1 MPVHAALATS
11 RGETRFSEMAL
22 GVAPVTQ
29 KPDLNGSDATDAD
42 VGDNASPALSWVR
55 PIAAVLLLLSAI
67 AASWMLSSYLQVHGS
82 ITAEPDSP
90 LFGASIVLAVVA
102 AMALSVLV
110 YRPERGE
117 LWSLAKTSAAWSIAL
132 LLALTVAWSAIAG
145 TERQNRWHG
154 TLVTG
159 AAETNAYLAE
169 HVPTDLDPVRI
180 PTGVMIQSMEFLDG
194 DNVQVTGYVWQR
206 YGPDVPG
213 DIERGVVLVEAV
225 KEAYDT
231 KEAYRYEENG
241 VETVGWYFAA
251 TLRQPFEYAEF
262 PFDEQ
267 DLWLR
272 MWARDFS
279 RDIILVPD
287 FEAYYATDPATLPGI
302 ESEFVYSGW
311 APIYSGFS
319 FSDQPYNSSFG
330 IGDAGE
336 FQEFPEL
343 YFNLVLDRNFG
354 GPFFEY
360 FVFAIAVAFLLF
372 GLLALSTDDENL
384 KGRFQLTTAQVL
396 VAASGLLF
404 AVILKH
410 NQIRSNVG
418 TQGLSYIET
427 VPIMLYGIIV
437 FVVLNAILLASPL
450 NAKLVRY
457 RNNLIPTLAYW
468 PVVLGLLLAVTLIVF
483 FRR

>member
-1 MPVHAALATS
+1 
-11 RGETRFSEMAL
+11 MAL

-29 KPDLNGSDATDAD
+29 EPNLSGSDDTEADA
-42 VGDNASPALSWVR
+42 GDNDSTALSWVR
-55 PIAAVLLLLSAI
+55 PVAAVLLLLSTI
-67 AASWMLSSYLQVHGS
+67 AALWMLSRYLQVHRSIVVGS
-82 ITAEPDSP
+82 DSS
-90 LFGASIVLAVVA
+90 LFAAVIVLAVFAV
-102 AMALSVLV
+102 MALSVLV
-110 YRPERGE
+110 FRPERGD
-117 LWSLAKTSAAWSIAL
+117 LWALVKTSAAWSIAL
-132 LLALTVAWSAIAG
+132 LLALTVAWSSIAS

-154 TLVTG
+154 TLVTS
-159 AAETNAYLAE
+159 AAEVDAYLGE
-169 HVPTDLDPVRI
+169 HLPNNVDPIRI
-180 PTGVMIQSMEFLDG
+180 PTGVMIQSMEFLSAG
-194 DNVQVTGYVWQR
+194 NVQVSGYVWQR
-206 YGPDVPG
+206 YGPDVPN
-213 DIERGVVLVEAV
+213 DLERGVVLVEAI

-231 KEAYRYEENG
+231 REAYRYEEDG

-272 MWARDFS
+272 MWSRDFA

-287 FEAYYATDPATLPGI
+287 FDAYYSTDPSILPGI
-302 ESEFVYSGW
+302 EREFVYSGW
-311 APIYSGFS
+311 SPIYSGFS

-343 YFNLVLDRNFG
+343 YFNLVLDRNFS
-354 GPFFEY
+354 GPFFDHLI
-360 FVFAIAVAFLLF
+360 FAMAVAILLF
-372 GLLALSTDDENL
+372 GLLVLTTDDENL
-384 KGRFQLTTAQVL
+384 KARFQLSTAGVL
-396 VAASGLLF
+396 GAASGLLF

-410 NQIRSNVG
+410 NQIRSGVG
-418 TQGLSYIET
+418 TPGLSYIET
-427 VPIMLYGIIV
+427 IPIMLYGIIV
-437 FVVLNAILLASPL
+437 VVVLNAILLASPL
-450 NAKLVRY
+450 NARLIRH

>member
-1 MPVHAALATS
+1 
-11 RGETRFSEMAL
+11 MAL

-29 KPDLNGSDATDAD
+29 EPNLSGSDATDAD
-42 VGDNASPALSWVR
+42 TGDKASPALSRVR
-55 PIAAVLLLLSAI
+55 PVAAVLLLLSTVA
-67 AASWMLSSYLQVHGS
+67 WLWVLSRYLQVHGS
-82 ITAEPDSP
+82 IAAESDSP
-90 LFGASIVLAVVA
+90 QFAAVIVLAVVA
-102 AMALSVLV
+102 VMALSVLV
-110 YRPERGE
+110 YRPERGD
-117 LWSLAKTSAAWSIAL
+117 LWSLVKTSASWSIAL

-145 TERQNRWHG
+145 TQRQNRWHG

-159 AAETNAYLAE
+159 AAEVDAYLAD
-169 HVPTDLDPVRI
+169 HVPTSFDPIRI
-180 PTGVMIQSMEFLDG
+180 PTGVMIQSMEFLNG
-194 DNVQVTGYVWQR
+194 DNVQVSGYMWQR
-206 YGPDVPG
+206 YGPDVPS
-213 DIERGVVLVEAV
+213 DLERGVVLAEAV
-225 KEAYDT
+225 KEAYDAT
-231 KEAYRYEENG
+231 EAYRFEENG

-251 TLRQPFEYAEF
+251 TLRQPFEFAEF

-272 MWARDFS
+272 MWSRDFS

-287 FEAYYATDPATLPGI
+287 FNAYYAMDPETLPGM
-302 ESEFVYSGW
+302 EREFVYSGW

-319 FSDQPYNSSFG
+319 FSNQPYNSSFG

-410 NQIRSNVG
+410 NQMRSAVG

-427 VPIMLYGIIV
+427 IPIMLYGNIV

-450 NAKLVRY
+450 NARLIRH
-457 RNNLIPTLAYW
+457 RHNLIPTLAYW

-483 FRR
+483 FRS